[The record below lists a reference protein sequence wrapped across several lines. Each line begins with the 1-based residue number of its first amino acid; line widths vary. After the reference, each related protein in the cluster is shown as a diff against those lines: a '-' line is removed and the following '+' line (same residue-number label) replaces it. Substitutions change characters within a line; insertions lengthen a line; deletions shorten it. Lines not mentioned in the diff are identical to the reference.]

1 MKSRKLSKR
10 NFALEK
16 GRMEYLFWLDADDVL
31 LPADREALIALKGEL
46 DKSVDMV
53 MLRYNTAFDRA
64 GRPTFSFYRERLWR
78 RDRGFRFEG
87 AVHEAVTP
95 QGRVI
100 RREIAVTHQKLHRRD
115 PGRNL
120 RIFERRR
127 PRAPS
132 PPASSSILGG
142 NSATPAGWR
151 RGSGC

>member
-1 MKSRKLSKR
+1 MCIR
-10 NFALEK
+10 
-16 GRMEYLFWLDADDVL
+16 
-31 LPADREALIALKGEL
+31 DR
-46 DKSVDMV
+46 
-53 MLRYNTAFDRA
+53 RYNTAFDRA

-120 RIFERRR
+120 RIFEKEAAKG
-127 PRAPS
+127 PLTPCLLYTS
-132 PPASSSILGG
+132 SPASCSLSRSMRAC
-142 NSATPAGWR
+142 NSAVRAG
-151 RGSGC
+151 GFSP